1 MRCRERPRHPMVR
14 NGLLM
19 EERRAHRSGGAVRR
33 ILNILADGERSV
45 NEIVRLT
52 GLSQP
57 NVSNHLSRLRQR
69 NWVRARRHGQQVRY
83 ALLQPDA
90 LPEEWLKEQGVPPA
104 DRERAEPAAPIVP
117 ALAADYL
124 AALLRLDEPRAGAVV
139 DEA

>member
-1 MRCRERPRHPMVR
+1 
-14 NGLLM
+14 M
-19 EERRAHRSGGAVRR
+19 EERRVDRSGGAVRI
-33 ILNILADGERSV
+33 ILNALADGERSV

-90 LPEEWLKEQGVPPA
+90 LPA
-104 DRERAEPAAPIVP
+104 
-117 ALAADYL
+117 
-124 AALLRLDEPRAGAVV
+124 
-139 DEA
+139 